1 MWIEGE
7 DDGMRQMTLA
17 HQAEFQRYGKKTRRE
32 QFLEEMD
39 AVMPWAELLALVQP
53 HYWKGVMGRKP
64 VGIDIMLRVYFLQQ
78 WFALSDPGVE
88 DALYESPVLRRF
100 AGIDLGRA
108 PVPDETTILNFRH
121 LLEEQQLC
129 GQMLDTVNRYLEGKG
144 IRITTGTIV
153 DATIIHAPSSTKN
166 ENKERDPE
174 MHQSKKGNQWYFGM
188 KAHIGVDS
196 KEGIV
201 HSVCSTAAS
210 VSDVH
215 MLADLLHG
223 GEKKVWGDAGYQGQT
238 EAIHQVSPDAQDMT
252 SRRVK
257 TKAGVDE
264 AEKRKNRTKAR
275 VRAKVEWPFRIL
287 KRVFG
292 FNKVRYR
299 GLNKNHEWL
308 CAAFALVNLYQN
320 RKRLMK
326 LNRRLVPQ
334 GA

>member
-1 MWIEGE
+1 
-7 DDGMRQMTLA
+7 LA
-17 HQAEFQRYGKKTRRE
+17 QAAEFQRYGKKTRRE
-32 QFLEEMD
+32 HFLDEME
-39 AVMPWAELLALVQP
+39 AVMPWSELVALVAP
-53 HYWKGVMGRKP
+53 HYSKGETGRKP
-64 VGIDIMLRVYFLQQ
+64 VGLEIMLRVYFVQQ

-100 AGIDLGRA
+100 VGIDLGRA
-108 PVPDETTILNFRH
+108 PAPDETTILNFRH
-121 LLEEQQLC
+121 LLEEHELC
-129 GQMLDTVNRYLEGKG
+129 GEMLDTVNHYLDSRG

-166 ENKERDPE
+166 EKKERDPA
-174 MHQSKKGNQWYFGM
+174 MHQTKKGNQWYFGM

-215 MLADLLHG
+215 MLPELLHG
-223 GEKKVWGDAGYQGQT
+223 DEKKVWGDAGYQGQAD
-238 EAIHQVSPDAQDMT
+238 AIHEAAPHAQDMT

-257 TKAGVDE
+257 TNAGVDE
-264 AEKRKNRTKAR
+264 AEKRKNHTKAR
-275 VRAKVEWPFRIL
+275 VRAKVEWPFRIV

-292 FNKVRYR
+292 FTKVRYR
-299 GLNKNHEWL
+299 GLKKNHEWL
-308 CAAFALVNLYQN
+308 CAAFALANLYKN
-320 RKRLMK
+320 RKRLAK
-326 LNRRLVPQ
+326 VNLQLAPQ